1 MPDNEREKNHKE
13 LLLKHDSK
21 LTRKSSLRKPK
32 ENNNKDSFDDNFGQ
46 KNDNFVASD
55 FDRNCFEAFEKDQL
69 RKTVSFSGGETVRE
83 IQFDPAEF
91 EEIPFRA
98 PIFNISDRYFYFTSC
113 RDRFRAKNQVKK
125 RKSKLF
131 SWLKKVNFK

>member
-32 ENNNKDSFDDNFGQ
+32 ENNNKDSFD
-46 KNDNFVASD
+46 DNFVASD

-98 PIFNISDRYFYFTSC
+98 PICTISYRYFG
-113 RDRFRAKNQVKK
+113 
-125 RKSKLF
+125 LM
-131 SWLKKVNFK
+131 

>member
-1 MPDNEREKNHKE
+1 MFIARDY
-13 LLLKHDSK
+13 
-21 LTRKSSLRKPK
+21 
-32 ENNNKDSFDDNFGQ
+32 
-46 KNDNFVASD
+46 
-55 FDRNCFEAFEKDQL
+55 DRNCFEAFEKDQL

-91 EEIPFRA
+91 EEIPLRA
-98 PIFNISDRYFYFTSC
+98 PICTLSDRFFYVTSC

>member
-1 MPDNEREKNHKE
+1 MIILAKK
-13 LLLKHDSK
+13 K
-21 LTRKSSLRKPK
+21 
-32 ENNNKDSFDDNFGQ
+32 
-46 KNDNFVASD
+46 DNFVASD

-98 PIFNISDRYFYFTSC
+98 PICTISDHYLCDLR

>member
-46 KNDNFVASD
+46 K
-55 FDRNCFEAFEKDQL
+55 
-69 RKTVSFSGGETVRE
+69 
-83 IQFDPAEF
+83 
-91 EEIPFRA
+91 
-98 PIFNISDRYFYFTSC
+98 
-113 RDRFRAKNQVKK
+113 
-125 RKSKLF
+125 
-131 SWLKKVNFK
+131 

>member
-32 ENNNKDSFDDNFGQ
+32 ENNNKDSFD
-46 KNDNFVASD
+46 DNFVASD

-98 PIFNISDRYFYFTSC
+98 PICTISDRYFYVTSC

>member
-46 KNDNFVASD
+46 KNDMFVARD
-55 FDRNCFEAFEKDQL
+55 YDRNCFEAFEKDQL

-98 PIFNISDRYFYFTSC
+98 PNFIISDRDFYVISC

>member
-46 KNDNFVASD
+46 KNDMFVARD
-55 FDRNCFEAFEKDQL
+55 YDRNCFEAFEKDQL

-98 PIFNISDRYFYFTSC
+98 PICTISDRYFYVLSC

>member
-46 KNDNFVASD
+46 KMITLLLVILTRIVLKLLKRTNY
-55 FDRNCFEAFEKDQL
+55 EKQ
-69 RKTVSFSGGETVRE
+69 
-83 IQFDPAEF
+83 
-91 EEIPFRA
+91 
-98 PIFNISDRYFYFTSC
+98 
-113 RDRFRAKNQVKK
+113 
-125 RKSKLF
+125 
-131 SWLKKVNFK
+131 

>member
-46 KNDNFVASD
+46 K
-55 FDRNCFEAFEKDQL
+55 
-69 RKTVSFSGGETVRE
+69 
-83 IQFDPAEF
+83 
-91 EEIPFRA
+91 
-98 PIFNISDRYFYFTSC
+98 
-113 RDRFRAKNQVKK
+113 K
-125 RKSKLF
+125 R
-131 SWLKKVNFK
+131 

>member
-46 KNDNFVASD
+46 KMITLLLVILTGIVLKLLKRTNY
-55 FDRNCFEAFEKDQL
+55 EKQ
-69 RKTVSFSGGETVRE
+69 
-83 IQFDPAEF
+83 
-91 EEIPFRA
+91 
-98 PIFNISDRYFYFTSC
+98 
-113 RDRFRAKNQVKK
+113 
-125 RKSKLF
+125 
-131 SWLKKVNFK
+131 